1 MAGFRGVR
9 VVEQQWTESGGA
21 SERFGTTQMSLPTQE
36 SEERCLLLV
45 VVVGG
50 SFWFPPK
57 LIWLRVDF

>member
-45 VVVGG
+45 VVVVGILLV
-50 SFWFPPK
+50 SSK
-57 LIWLRVDF
+57 TDLAKS

>member
-36 SEERCLLLV
+36 SEERCLLL
-45 VVVGG
+45 GG
-50 SFWFPPK
+50 NPFGF
-57 LIWLRVDF
+57 LQN